1 MRAAMTNA
9 FHVLPLVAV
18 LAACAAPPAPPKET
32 PPQVQELREFQHI
45 QSVFRAQYSARQ
57 SIDFEGHGRVT
68 VLDVSLDGFPG
79 NTYVRCRFQ
88 YQNRTTKPVV
98 QAWVSLDVLDAEG
111 DPVDTRTCVAILPTA
126 SPIARGSY
134 YVDELMTPTL
144 DAHLRP
150 GWSWRIRCTAQ
161 EQAGEEPLV
170 PPPEEWA
177 PRAQEPFIRRSN
189 D

>member
-1 MRAAMTNA
+1 MTNA
-9 FHVLPLVAV
+9 HRLLPMFAL
-18 LAACAAPPAPPKET
+18 LAACAAPPAPPQQ
-32 PPQVQELREFQHI
+32 PAPAVQELREFQHI
-45 QSVFRAQYSARQ
+45 QDVFRAQYSTRQ

-88 YQNRTTKPVV
+88 YQNRTRRPVV
-98 QAWVSLDVLDAEG
+98 QAWISLDVLDADG
-111 DPVDTRTCVAILPTA
+111 DPVDSRTCIAILPTA

-150 GWSWRIRCTAQ
+150 GWSWRLRCTAQ
-161 EQAGEEPLV
+161 EQAGEEPLD
-170 PPPEEWA
+170 PPAEEWA
-177 PRAQEPFIRRSN
+177 PRAREPFIRQSRN
-189 D
+189 

>member
-1 MRAAMTNA
+1 MKHPVCA
-9 FHVLPLVAV
+9 LPLLAV
-18 LAACAAPPAPPKET
+18 LAACAAPPAPPQAP

-45 QSVFRAQYSARQ
+45 QNVFRAQYNSRQ
-57 SIDFEGHGRVT
+57 TLDFDGHGRVT

-88 YQNRTTKPVV
+88 YQNRTRRPVV
-98 QAWVSLDVLDAEG
+98 QAWISLDVLDAEG

-161 EQAGEEPLV
+161 EQAAEEPLA
-170 PPPEEWA
+170 PPAEEWA

-189 D
+189 N